1 VSVGWGIGRSHK
13 AFRANETLK
22 RKGERNCLA
31 LWCAGGPPEAP
42 FSVSTITCRN
52 HAAAPRAGLT
62 RRQARMPGEAY
73 LTAVSRDG
81 VASCSGRL
89 GQILQV

>member
-1 VSVGWGIGRSHK
+1 LGIGRSHK
-13 AFRANETLK
+13 AFRANDALK
-22 RKGERNCLA
+22 RKGEGNCVA
-31 LWCAGGPPEAP
+31 LCCAGGPPEAP

-52 HAAAPRAGLT
+52 YAAAPHAGLT

-73 LTAVSRDG
+73 LTRRITPG

-89 GQILQV
+89 SQMIRV